1 MEYRICSGTISR
13 AEVAS
18 QAPCL
23 RPPGSTRSKG
33 SWVSTHASVKRQTR
47 SATPSKRDLPDADRT
62 AQLAR
67 LDRSSLRDQA
77 SQSIRASVAAG
88 EFEAGKIYPVAFF
101 ENKLGVSATPIREAL
116 FDLVGGKLIEA
127 VPNRGFRVP
136 IRSEREL
143 DELFDLRM
151 LLERPAVVRL
161 ASNPNHGDLGRL
173 REVAE
178 QIVREAARNDVR
190 GFLVADRRFHHELLL
205 LGDNQRLTD
214 IVMGLR
220 DQTRLYGLRALAN
233 SGGLVESAR
242 LHLEML
248 VAIETGDVDR
258 ADDSIVRHLGYT
270 RGEWAAPDPAAPA
283 SIVGLRPNRLHR

>member
-1 MEYRICSGTISR
+1 M
-13 AEVAS
+13 
-18 QAPCL
+18 
-23 RPPGSTRSKG
+23 
-33 SWVSTHASVKRQTR
+33 STHASVKRQTR
-47 SATPSKRDLPDADRT
+47 SATATKRDLPDAGRT

-67 LDRSSLRDQA
+67 LDRSSLRDLA

-116 FDLVGGKLIEA
+116 FDLVGAKLIEA

-136 IRSEREL
+136 MRSEREL

-270 RGEWAAPDPAAPA
+270 RGEWAAPDPAAPG
-283 SIVGLRPNRLHR
+283 SSVGLRPNRLHR

>member
-1 MEYRICSGTISR
+1 MSID
-13 AEVAS
+13 V
-18 QAPCL
+18 
-23 RPPGSTRSKG
+23 
-33 SWVSTHASVKRQTR
+33 SVKRQPR
-47 SATPSKRDLPDADRT
+47 AATAGRRGERGSEPAAD
-62 AQLAR
+62 QLAP

-88 EFEAGKIYPVAFF
+88 EFEPGKIYPVAYF
-101 ENKLGVSATPIREAL
+101 EAKLGVSATPIREAL
-116 FDLVGGKLIEA
+116 FDLVGANLIEA
-127 VPNRGFRVP
+127 VRNRGFRVP

-161 ASNPNHGDLGRL
+161 ASNSKHGDLSRL

-178 QIVREAARNDVR
+178 QIVREALRNDVR
-190 GFLVADRRFHHELLL
+190 RFLMADRRFHHELLM

-248 VAIETGDVDR
+248 SAIETGDVDR

-270 RGEWAAPDPAAPA
+270 RGEWAAPEPAALMP
-283 SIVGLRPNRLHR
+283 SLPVRTPRTNV